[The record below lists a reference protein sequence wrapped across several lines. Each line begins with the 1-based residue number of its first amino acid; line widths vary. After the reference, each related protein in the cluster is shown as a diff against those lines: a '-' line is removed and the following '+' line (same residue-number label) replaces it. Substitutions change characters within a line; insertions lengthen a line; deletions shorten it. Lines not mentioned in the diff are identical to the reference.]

1 MLSKHAA
8 VDPTS
13 RSNLFALRCPEF
25 VMADE
30 NEAET
35 SKSLTPLTQ
44 TLMARAQTE
53 SSTDHKWER
62 QHAVFMVG
70 PVGAVHWPVARAW
83 LGRRSAPTP
92 I

>member
-1 MLSKHAA
+1 
-8 VDPTS
+8 
-13 RSNLFALRCPEF
+13 
-25 VMADE
+25 MADE

-62 QHAVFMVG
+62 QHAVFMAG
-70 PVGAVHWPVARAW
+70 PVGAVH
-83 LGRRSAPTP
+83 
-92 I
+92 